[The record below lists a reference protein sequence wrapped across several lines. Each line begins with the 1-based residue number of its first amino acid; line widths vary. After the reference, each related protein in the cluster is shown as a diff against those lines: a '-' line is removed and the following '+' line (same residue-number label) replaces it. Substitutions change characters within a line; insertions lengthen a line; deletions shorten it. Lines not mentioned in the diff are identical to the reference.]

1 MGPRQL
7 DLGVAH
13 VNTQVSWIKP
23 RCRRWN
29 FRMASWQAR
38 NISQLQSEALTYH
51 QLQGLS
57 QLATRDSH
65 RQQDVLRAYIHATSL
80 PKQPWYCSSLRH
92 LPPYLE
98 KRRGRVGGFFNWFWL
113 VHLRIPSKALCDLS
127 VSVYRKHE
135 LVSHLGL
142 AEGAAPTSCTAWEE
156 ARPLHQEI
164 QVQQKGTS
172 DCIPALINWAAW
184 LKQLK
189 GGRGK

>member
-1 MGPRQL
+1 MGPQQL

-65 RQQDVLRAYIHATSL
+65 RHQDVLRATFML
-80 PKQPWYCSSLRH
+80 PACQSSLGTALSEDTFHHTWRKGEGE
-92 LPPYLE
+92 LE
-98 KRRGRVGGFFNWFWL
+98 GFFNWFWL
-113 VHLRIPSKALCDLS
+113 VHLHIPSKALCDLS

-135 LVSHLGL
+135 LVPHLGL

-172 DCIPALINWAAW
+172 DCIPVLIN
-184 LKQLK
+184 
-189 GGRGK
+189 